1 MRSKQF
7 RRFQERKKKN
17 WAKKILKLLVHDIPN
32 YIISDKEIGRRA
44 HTPQPCSCDMCGNP
58 RHHKSSKKDQLTIQ
72 EKRELEKFV
81 YRDDT
86 YIEEI

>member
-1 MRSKQF
+1 MRDKNF

-17 WAKKILKLLVHDIPN
+17 WAKKILQFLTENIPG
-32 YIISDKEIGRRA
+32 YIISNKEIGRRA
-44 HTPQPCSCDMCGNP
+44 HTPKPCSCDMCGNP
-58 RHHKSSKKDQLTIQ
+58 RHHKFSKKDQLTIQ
-72 EKRELEKFV
+72 EKREYEKFV